1 VDDSRRLIYD
11 PETGLDAASL
21 DPDGHQLLELAGP
34 RQHIYFDPA
43 KVHAAVVTCGGL
55 CPGLNDVIRAIVMGL
70 WYGYGVRRISGIRY
84 GYRGFL
90 PEFALTPMELN
101 PDVVSDIH
109 KEGGTILG
117 SSRGYGDR
125 VDQILDTIRQMG
137 INVLFAIGG
146 DGTQKGALRIAQV
159 IHRQGLPIAVV
170 GVPKTID
177 NDLSYVQRSFGF
189 ETAVEMAV
197 QAVAGAHTEARG
209 ALNGVGIVKVMGRQ
223 SGFIAAYTALSNN
236 DVNYCLIP
244 EVPFDLAGERGLLR
258 HLEDRLLRRRHA
270 VIVVAEGA
278 GQDLCGTDDRMDAS
292 GNKVLGDM
300 GIFIKEQIAAYFKE
314 RKIEVNLRY
323 IDPSYIIRA
332 APANSND
339 SVYCTRLGT
348 HAVHAAMSGRT
359 EMIVSLLHDRFVHV
373 PISQTIA
380 RRNVIDPDGP
390 LWRDVLEATGQ
401 PAVLKN

>member
-1 VDDSRRLIYD
+1 
-11 PETGLDAASL
+11 
-21 DPDGHQLLELAGP
+21 
-34 RQHIYFDPA
+34 
-43 KVHAAVVTCGGL
+43 
-55 CPGLNDVIRAIVMGL
+55 
-70 WYGYGVRRISGIRY
+70 
-84 GYRGFL
+84 
-90 PEFALTPMELN
+90 
-101 PDVVSDIH
+101 
-109 KEGGTILG
+109 
-117 SSRGYGDR
+117 
-125 VDQILDTIRQMG
+125 
-137 INVLFAIGG
+137 
-146 DGTQKGALRIAQV
+146 
-159 IHRQGLPIAVV
+159 
-170 GVPKTID
+170 
-177 NDLSYVQRSFGF
+177 
-189 ETAVEMAV
+189 
-197 QAVAGAHTEARG
+197 VAGAHTEARG

-244 EVPFDLAGERGLLR
+244 EALFDLAGERGLLR

-278 GQDLCGTDDRMDAS
+278 GQDLCVTDDRIDAS

-300 GIFIKEQIAAYFKE
+300 GIFLKEQIAAYFKE

-359 EMIVSLLHDRFVHV
+359 EMIISLLHDRFVHV

-401 PAVLKN
+401 PAVLRN

>member
-1 VDDSRRLIYD
+1 MANEQKDTGFAIRQLGFAVVPSPKAQSGHGGHGGAVWVDDSRRLIYD

-34 RQHIYFDPA
+34 RQQIYFDPSS
-43 KVHAAVVTCGGL
+43 VHAAVVTCGGL

-90 PEFALTPMELN
+90 PEFGLTPLELN

-125 VDQILDTIRQMG
+125 VDQILDTIRQRG
-137 INVLFAIGG
+137 INVLFTIGG
-146 DGTQKGALRIAQV
+146 DGTQKGALRIAQG
-159 IHRQGLPIAVV
+159 IHRQGLSIAVV

-209 ALNGVGIVKVMGRQ
+209 AL
-223 SGFIAAYTALSNN
+223 TAW
-236 DVNYCLIP
+236 
-244 EVPFDLAGERGLLR
+244 
-258 HLEDRLLRRRHA
+258 
-270 VIVVAEGA
+270 
-278 GQDLCGTDDRMDAS
+278 AS
-292 GNKVLGDM
+292 S
-300 GIFIKEQIAAYFKE
+300 
-314 RKIEVNLRY
+314 R
-323 IDPSYIIRA
+323 
-332 APANSND
+332 
-339 SVYCTRLGT
+339 
-348 HAVHAAMSGRT
+348 
-359 EMIVSLLHDRFVHV
+359 
-373 PISQTIA
+373 
-380 RRNVIDPDGP
+380 
-390 LWRDVLEATGQ
+390 
-401 PAVLKN
+401 